1 MGAKVNYYSPYAA
14 RCDEVAYTDPMTDNE
29 LLDIYSDYLISA
41 FGLTTATGL
50 AALLEGQIS
59 HDRIQRFL
67 ASQKRTSN
75 DLWAIVKPHIR
86 AIQQDDGVLIIDD
99 SIAEKPYTDEN
110 DIICWHYDHTTGGL
124 TKGINFLTA
133 LYHAGDTSLPVS
145 FTVIAKT
152 EHYIDKKDGKEKRRS
167 PVGKNESYRTMLQ
180 QAVTNRIPF
189 RFVLNDVWFASAEN
203 MVFVK
208 QTLQKDFVMP
218 LKANRKVALNAADKQ
233 HGRYV
238 SVATLELEAQTPHE
252 IYLEGVAFPLLLIK
266 QVFANEDGSTGLLYL
281 VTSDRT
287 LTYDA
292 ITILYRKRWN
302 VEPYHKSLKQNA
314 SLERSPTHTVTTQTN
329 HFFAALCG
337 YIKLE
342 LLKGETQLTHFALKA
357 KLYARALQ
365 MAFEALR
372 ELQPVRLAA

>member
-1 MGAKVNYYSPYAA
+1 
-14 RCDEVAYTDPMTDNE
+14 MTDNE

-50 AALLEGQIS
+50 ASLLDGHIS

-67 ASQKRTSN
+67 ASQKRTST
-75 DLWAIVKPHIR
+75 DLWTIVKPHIR
-86 AIQQDDGVLIIDD
+86 AIQQADGVLIVDD

-124 TKGINFLTA
+124 VKGINFLTA
-133 LYHAGDTSLPVS
+133 LYHAGTTSLPVD
-145 FTVIAKT
+145 FTVVAKT

-167 PVGKNESYRTMLQ
+167 PMGKNEYYRTMLQ
-180 QAVTNRIPF
+180 QAVTNHIPF
-189 RFVLNDVWFASAEN
+189 RYVLNDVWFASAEN

-208 QTLQKDFVMP
+208 QTLHKDFVMP
-218 LKANRKVALNAADKQ
+218 LKTNRKVALSAADKQ

-238 SVATLELEAQTPHE
+238 SVATLELEPHVTRE
-252 IYLEGVAFPLLLIK
+252 IYLEGVDFPLLLIK
-266 QVFANEDGSTGLLYL
+266 QVFVNEDGSTGMLYL
-281 VTSDRT
+281 VTSDLL

-292 ITILYRKRWN
+292 ITTLYRKRWN

-329 HFFAALCG
+329 HFFAALCS

-342 LLKGETQLTHFALKA
+342 LLKGTTKLTHFALKA
-357 KLYARALQ
+357 KLYTRALQ

-372 ELQPVRLAA
+372 EFHPVRLGA

>member
-1 MGAKVNYYSPYAA
+1 
-14 RCDEVAYTDPMTDNE
+14 MTDKE

-50 AALLEGQIS
+50 ASLLEGQIS

-67 ASQKRTSN
+67 ASQKRTSS
-75 DLWAIVKPHIR
+75 DLWTIVKPHIR
-86 AIQQDDGVLIIDD
+86 AIQHQDGVLIVDD

-124 TKGINFLTA
+124 VKGINFLTA
-133 LYHAGDTSLPVS
+133 LYHANNTSLPVG

-152 EHYIDKKDGKEKRRS
+152 EHYIDKKDGKQKRRS
-167 PVGKNESYRTMLQ
+167 PLGKNEYYRTMLQ
-180 QAVTNRIPF
+180 QAVSNHIPF
-189 RFVLNDVWFASAEN
+189 RYVLNDVWFASAEN
-203 MVFVK
+203 MRFVK

-218 LKANRKVALNAADKQ
+218 LKANRKVALSAADKQ

-238 SVATLELEAQTPHE
+238 SVATLELEQQATRE
-252 IYLEGVAFPLLLIK
+252 IYLEGVDFPLLLIK
-266 QVFANEDGSTGLLYL
+266 QVFVNEDGSSGLLYL
-281 VTSDRT
+281 VTSDCT

-292 ITILYRKRWN
+292 ITTLYRKRWN

-342 LLKGETQLTHFALKA
+342 LLKGSTKLSHFALKA

-372 ELQPVRLAA
+372 ELKPVRLAA